1 LFKDD
6 TNKSTKWDD
15 DRGGTAD
22 VEEQIVK
29 NTYLNAQMTEY
40 AD

>member
-1 LFKDD
+1 LFKDEG
-6 TNKSTKWDD
+6 NKSTRWDD
-15 DRGGTAD
+15 DRPTAD
-22 VEEQIVK
+22 VEEKIVK